1 MESPLALTPDIG
13 LEVVKCVET
22 FLDMR
27 YEALPKSNFPEQ
39 QDDEDDDYGMFDFDL
54 NDPKLNELLGAN
66 VVEDPAINQDNEFA
80 QVSKEFNNTFPI
92 FITI

>member
-27 YEALPKSNFPEQ
+27 CEALPKSNFPEQ

-80 QVSKEFNNTFPI
+80 QVSKEFNNTFPM